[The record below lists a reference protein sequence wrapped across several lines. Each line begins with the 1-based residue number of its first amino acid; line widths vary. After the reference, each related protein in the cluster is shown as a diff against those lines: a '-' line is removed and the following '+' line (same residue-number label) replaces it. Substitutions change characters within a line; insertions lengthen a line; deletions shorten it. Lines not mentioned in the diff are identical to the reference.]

1 VSSSLRSGSHC
12 PHLISL
18 FQFEKFNLIHFSLI
32 EAKQENVGSSLP
44 LGEAQKILGLK
55 PPYQLPDVL
64 KARSTP
70 ASAFSCPLTHHLHPQ
85 RYEQLFKVND
95 PANGGSFYLQS
106 KVFRHGASSLAFSSS
121 VLIEKLPPGRARER
135 LEQEFKTN
143 AKWQAEGGGTKVE

>member
-1 VSSSLRSGSHC
+1 MVLRMIFNVGGVLLQATSKAFVEAWRQASL
-12 PHLISL
+12 
-18 FQFEKFNLIHFSLI
+18 K
-32 EAKQENVGSSLP
+32 AKQENVGSSLP

-64 KARSTP
+64 K
-70 ASAFSCPLTHHLHPQ
+70 

-106 KVFRHGASSLAFSSS
+106 KVF
-121 VLIEKLPPGRARER
+121 RARER